1 MHKEMAKKVVAGIV
15 GAFVMATGTV
25 ASAKHFARNV
35 AIGAGAAAV
44 YHHHKKHQRE
54 KAMEQQQQQ
63 QQPVPQTA
71 PAR

>member
-1 MHKEMAKKVVAGIV
+1 MHREMAKKIVAGLV
-15 GAFVMATGTV
+15 GAFVMATGAT

-54 KAMEQQQQQ
+54 KAMEQQA
-63 QQPVPQTA
+63 QQPAPQTA